1 MGTLDIYYINKC
13 LRMIIYNWVK
23 MEILENNGGKIVIL
37 PNSDESLFLYQTIML
52 ISNYSKQKS
61 PSQKSLN

>member
-13 LRMIIYNWVK
+13 LRIIIYNWVK

-37 PNSDESLFLYQTIML
+37 LNSDELLF
-52 ISNYSKQKS
+52 SS
-61 PSQKSLN
+61 PK